1 MVIPAA
7 YIYVSIY
14 YAYHNRKTLL
24 TKYNKNLLFC
34 KRFIDDMFSI
44 WTTYDDTNAWE
55 KFKGNP
61 LFGILGCEVEE
72 CTTRVIFLYL
82 SISINKDRII
92 RTITYQKSFNI

>member
-44 WTTYDDTNAWE
+44 WTTYDNPNAWE
-55 KFKGNP
+55 NFK
-61 LFGILGCEVEE
+61 
-72 CTTRVIFLYL
+72 
-82 SISINKDRII
+82 
-92 RTITYQKSFNI
+92 